1 MPVLDPV
8 LRKDRVMKELLKDLE
23 MGLVLAAYYIED
35 HSGDPNEQYEIDC
48 KYLEK
53 AQIAFKKLQEIAK

>member
-1 MPVLDPV
+1 M
-8 LRKDRVMKELLKDLE
+8 KDLLKDIE

-48 KYLEK
+48 KTLEE
-53 AQIAFKKLQEIAK
+53 AQAAFKKLQEIAK